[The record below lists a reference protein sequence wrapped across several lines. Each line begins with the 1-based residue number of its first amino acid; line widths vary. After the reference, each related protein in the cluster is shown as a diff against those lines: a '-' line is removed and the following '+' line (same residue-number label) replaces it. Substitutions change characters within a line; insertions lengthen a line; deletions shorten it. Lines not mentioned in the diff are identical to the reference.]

1 MMELGTFRRLVGS
14 VKVLAAVIG
23 AGIVV
28 TMGAITI
35 AHGDDEVTTKTASIN
50 GLPLP
55 SVKPTAAPTEL
66 ATSFARPTYTA
77 TPCAKR
83 ATMPC

>member
-1 MMELGTFRRLVGS
+1 MELRTFCRVAGS

-28 TMGAITI
+28 AMGAITI
-35 AHGDDEVTTKTASIN
+35 GYGDDGVGTSTASTN
-50 GLPLP
+50 GLPVA
-55 SVKPTAAPTEL
+55 SVTLSTAPTEL

-77 TPCAKR
+77 HPCPKR

>member
-1 MMELGTFRRLVGS
+1 MEHRTFCRVAGS

-23 AGIVV
+23 AGVV
-28 TMGAITI
+28 VSMGAITI
-35 AHGDDEVTTKTASIN
+35 ANGDEVATRTASTN
-50 GLPLP
+50 GLPVA
-55 SVKPTAAPTEL
+55 SVTLSTAPTEL

-77 TPCAKR
+77 RPCAKR

>member
-1 MMELGTFRRLVGS
+1 MELGTFRRVAGS

-23 AGIVV
+23 AGVV
-28 TMGAITI
+28 VAMGAITI
-35 AHGDDEVTTKTASIN
+35 ANGDDAVATTTASTN
-50 GLPLP
+50 GFPL
-55 SVKPTAAPTEL
+55 SVRPTPAPTEL